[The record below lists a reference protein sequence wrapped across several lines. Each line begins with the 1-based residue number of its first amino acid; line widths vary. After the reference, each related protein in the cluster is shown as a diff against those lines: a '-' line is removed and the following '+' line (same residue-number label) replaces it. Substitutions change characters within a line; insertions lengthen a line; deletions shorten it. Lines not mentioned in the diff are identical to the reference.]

1 MFGIQT
7 DQIVPIANLIGL
19 GLLGVLAAFGHR
31 WGKNQPT
38 PAEKT
43 MEVAGAIV
51 DNGAVRELAAAL
63 RAHTAEL
70 AAGKADSEKA
80 RQTIYRLIEVG
91 SRIVDELSDTR
102 REIGDL
108 AKEIARAK

>member
-1 MFGIQT
+1 MFDIQA
-7 DQIVPIANLIGL
+7 DQIVPIANVIGL
-19 GLLGVLAAFGHR
+19 GLLGILAAFGHR

-70 AAGKADSEKA
+70 AAGKTDSDRA
-80 RQTIYRLIEVG
+80 RQAVYRLIEVG
-91 SRIVDELSDTR
+91 SRIVDELSEMR

-108 AKEIARAK
+108 AKEIARSK

>member
-1 MFGIQT
+1 MFGIQA

-19 GLLGVLAAFGHR
+19 GILGVLAAFGHR

-63 RAHTAEL
+63 RAHTAECILERQDGERARKAFYQL
-70 AAGKADSEKA
+70 AEIGV
-80 RQTIYRLIEVG
+80 RL
-91 SRIVDELSDTR
+91 VDEISDMR

-108 AKEIARAK
+108 AKEIARRK